1 MSLNGDFLVPS
12 HVISGPVIHLNAK
25 MGTNTRRWRDPF
37 LNSFFK
43 LLSRNWVSL
52 SNPQHA
58 QSSCLQICR
67 GAPRLPWIH
76 TELTMKP
83 KQTPYAG
90 AGTVSPVRDV
100 Y

>member
-25 MGTNTRRWRDPF
+25 MGTNTRRWCDPF
-37 LNSFFK
+37 LNSFLTIGYLFPT
-43 LLSRNWVSL
+43 
-52 SNPQHA
+52 PQQA
-58 QSSCLQICR
+58 QSSCLQIRR

-76 TELTMKP
+76 TEVTMKP
-83 KQTPYAG
+83 KQTPYPG